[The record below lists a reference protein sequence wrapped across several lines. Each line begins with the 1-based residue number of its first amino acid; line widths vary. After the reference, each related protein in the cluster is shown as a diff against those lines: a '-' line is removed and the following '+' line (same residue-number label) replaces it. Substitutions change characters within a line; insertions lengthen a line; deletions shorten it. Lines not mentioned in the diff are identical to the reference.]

1 MIIGGIDFF
10 NDAEVN
16 VQELSEVSQKQFNE
30 IVEYWKNE
38 VEWYNTG
45 HYSEQFGDPEEN
57 KIKEYSFDIDQE

>member
-1 MIIGGIDFF
+1 MILIIKETNKRYSLTLRPWEDDHWGIDFF

-45 HYSEQFGDPEEN
+45 HYSE
-57 KIKEYSFDIDQE
+57 